1 MNGEYELYT
10 LLYNTYLLCM
20 QSKERSSFEHAQQPR
35 QQSRQQAAE
44 ETSPK
49 QVNMSTASEEFDEQP
64 GYSLR
69 PAENRDMDEQQPD
82 SLEYQDD
89 RPQVECID
97 LESSETVELPFIN
110 DEVVPEDELDDD
122 EKDVEEEKGPE
133 QPDNT
138 AKKKSELIL
147 QYTKFKSL
155 VRRKSYMF

>member
-1 MNGEYELYT
+1 
-10 LLYNTYLLCM
+10 M
-20 QSKERSSFEHAQQPR
+20 QPKGKGDSEHAQQPR

-44 ETSPK
+44 ETSRT

-82 SLEYQDD
+82 SLEDQDD
-89 RPQVECID
+89 RPQVECTD

-122 EKDVEEEKGPE
+122 EMDLSEEKNPVR
-133 QPDNT
+133 PDNT
-138 AKKKSELIL
+138 AKKKG
-147 QYTKFKSL
+147 KFVFSIYYKERFISFL
-155 VRRKSYMF
+155 

>member
-1 MNGEYELYT
+1 
-10 LLYNTYLLCM
+10 M
-20 QSKERSSFEHAQQPR
+20 QPKGKGDSEHAQQPR

-44 ETSPK
+44 ETSRT

-82 SLEYQDD
+82 SLEDQDD
-89 RPQVECID
+89 RPQVECTD

-122 EKDVEEEKGPE
+122 EMDLSEEKSPVR
-133 QPDNT
+133 PDNT
-138 AKKKSELIL
+138 AKKKG
-147 QYTKFKSL
+147 KFVFSIYYKERFISFL
-155 VRRKSYMF
+155 

>member
-1 MNGEYELYT
+1 MQPKGKGE
-10 LLYNTYLLCM
+10 
-20 QSKERSSFEHAQQPR
+20 SEHAQQPR

-44 ETSPK
+44 ETSRT

-82 SLEYQDD
+82 SLEDQDD
-89 RPQVECID
+89 RPQVECTD

-122 EKDVEEEKGPE
+122 EMDLSEEKSPVR
-133 QPDNT
+133 PDNT
-138 AKKKSELIL
+138 AKKKG
-147 QYTKFKSL
+147 KFVFSIYYKERFISFL
-155 VRRKSYMF
+155 

>member
-1 MNGEYELYT
+1 MSTSCIPCYT
-10 LLYNTYLLCM
+10 TYLLCV
-20 QSKERSSFEHAQQPR
+20 QSKGKDDSEHAQQPR
-35 QQSRQQAAE
+35 QQSRQQVE
-44 ETSPK
+44 ETPK
-49 QVNMSTASEEFDEQP
+49 QVNMSTAREEFDEQR

-97 LESSETVELPFIN
+97 LESSETFELTFIN

-122 EKDVEEEKGPE
+122 EITLEEEKGPE
-133 QPDNT
+133 RPDNT

-155 VRRKSYMF
+155 LRGKSCMF